1 MTDVAQQ
8 TSGSNDASHLSD
20 PYDEAVGHVLA
31 EEQGSLRLPL
41 EPISPSSSATPDAV
55 SPSLALPFFAPEAE
69 GQATAPYIAAARD
82 VLDEDDFQ
90 RRVTIYQ
97 ALEVTPGRSAGAARI
112 GQMFGGI
119 PAPIVEENLDEY
131 RRAADYYD
139 VLDKV
144 RMSPALSELGQDP
157 DYLYRVAGDITTFS
171 DFDASFGQAA
181 IQQGLQPKQSVG
193 AKILDGVTRFADGSI
208 GSIRALAAAP
218 FSGSAALWNLMRSP
232 ADLVGANGLSD
243 FFKHETE
250 VSAQTAADVRGD
262 QSHATPLQRT
272 IYQALEGAG
281 VAILTLPASAITGNP
296 APTLA
301 VMSAMT
307 AGQSYDEA
315 IAQGLSPLEATLYA
329 GGQAMTDYIAGRI
342 PLAKLVRSV
351 KVSSPFF
358 KTVAGQFVLQSGND
372 QIARHWQDFNS
383 WMALHPEKTFDDY
396 LKERPNAAFEAFIA
410 GATASFMQTTG
421 AYAIDGGIAKAK
433 AGAASIREWLDV
445 ARKAKGQNSD
455 PAQLAADLQRLAEAH
470 NIGEVHIAAPE
481 LMQTLQQAGDHGQAV
496 LSQLPSLAG
505 QLPEALATGGDVQ
518 IPTGELLTAV
528 SGSHAEEALVQH
540 LHLDPEAPSLAQ
552 AEQSAGETTA
562 LSQPAGQDGTISEAL
577 PGDNSHG
584 KQPQASRAGFDEVG
598 DPLTSQIGSAGDNV
612 YESQESMETV
622 FPQIAPNP
630 HWVDNAGLGVN
641 TNCVSCVTAAYLRL
655 SGKDPTAVP
664 NPSKGYS
671 PFYDLLPILP
681 AGFLKGNM
689 TLKEIEVEM
698 HDAGD
703 GALGVVA
710 IHLGGDKYHVI
721 NAMTKGDKVYFID
734 PQLGKIVTLKR
745 GLELR
750 LGRP

>member
-243 FFKHETE
+243 FFKHEAE

-358 KTVAGQFVLQSGND
+358 KTVVGQFVLQSGND

-481 LMQTLQQAGDHGQAV
+481 LMQALQQAGDYGQAI

-505 QLPEALATGGDVQ
+505 QLPEALATGGDLQ

-540 LHLDPEAPSLAQ
+540 LRIDPAAPSLAQ
-552 AEQSAGETTA
+552 AGQSGGDTTA
-562 LSQPAGQDGTISEAL
+562 LSQPAAQDRTTGEAL
-577 PGDNSHG
+577 SEDQGRKPDWHEVFEDLKIPEGLREPPSVVSNSTVNGVAYADTNQQARPANRARRDHETVVADRVKAKYDRDRKRG
-584 KQPQASRAGFDEVG
+584 KSNDYPNGNMADAHAEIADIQKA
-598 DPLTSQIGSAGDNV
+598 
-612 YESQESMETV
+612 YEDGNTQDRDMETKV
-622 FPQIAPNP
+622 LGEDVCGYCKGDIPAAA
-630 HWVDNAGLGVN
+630 HKAGLRSLTIDAIEKN
-641 TNCVSCVTAAYLRL
+641 T
-655 SGKDPTAVP
+655 GK
-664 NPSKGYS
+664 
-671 PFYDLLPILP
+671 PIVYYWKP
-681 AGFLKGNM
+681 GM
-689 TLKEIEVEM
+689 RTLGIRE
-698 HDAGD
+698 
-703 GALGVVA
+703 
-710 IHLGGDKYHVI
+710 
-721 NAMTKGDKVYFID
+721 
-734 PQLGKIVTLKR
+734 
-745 GLELR
+745 
-750 LGRP
+750 